1 MFEGM
6 LNDLVTLVKKDGT
19 VAKENIRAMV
29 HPKTIF
35 MEDAT
40 LPIGP
45 GDRLLRSLPSG
56 LVDEF
61 IVEEPGY
68 YVGLHGSKP
77 HFQTKVRRSDAPAAQ
92 PRTIINNIQGENA
105 RVNINSTDNSQN
117 LAVSSN
123 GKEVLQALL
132 KALENSGIVEVDA
145 SAIRKT
151 IEEMAQAKSKESF
164 KQGYVDFMSAAA
176 NHVAVFGPLLGA
188 LAGLL
193 A

>member
-19 VAKENIRAMV
+19 VSKENIKAMV
-29 HPKTIF
+29 QSTKIF

-40 LPIGP
+40 LPIES

-56 LVDEF
+56 LVDEY
-61 IVEEPGY
+61 IVEDPGFY
-68 YVGLHGSKP
+68 SGMSGMKA
-77 HFQTKVRRSDAPAAQ
+77 HFQTKVRRSGSPAAQ
-92 PRTIINNIQGENA
+92 PSTIINNIQGQNA

-117 LAVSSN
+117 IAISSD
-123 GKEVLQALL
+123 GAEVL
-132 KALENSGIVEVDA
+132 KAIRKELENSDIEKEDA
-145 SAIRKT
+145 RAIRRA
-151 IEEMAQAKSKESF
+151 IEEMEDAKDKGSF
-164 KQGYVDFMSAAA
+164 KDGYVNFMSAAA

-193 A
+193 